1 MRWLRRLQSRTAM
14 GAGVL
19 VCAALGAPADAPA
32 AASAAAAPS
41 RQLVWMSAGDSYSAG
56 EGIGDQVVDEACAR
70 SRKAYGPVAARL
82 LRDQRGWR
90 TSREVFVACTGDV
103 SADFF
108 EPRPADGSPPNRP
121 SQLRW
126 AADQGLAGG
135 MKADVVL
142 FSFGGNDIGFANVLT
157 DCLGVP
163 DKWWKVPT
171 SDIFGDR
178 CRPVDGKTLRE
189 GMIERIDAFVEQG
202 RIAEVLYAE
211 GSKPQRA
218 EGYGGLANFYKRVL
232 DERVANDGVL
242 VVVGYPRIFAPNEKG
257 QWGDWRGDRCS
268 GISAEDAKDW
278 GEVAEYLDGKLSSA
292 VAAAEPTGR
301 RIVYV
306 PRLGLYDGKG
316 DFGSHSLCGGN
327 TEWLNRLTIGVY
339 DPALRYQRSFHPN
352 EPGHAATAELVA
364 STLDTWAT
372 AVAAPSTTA
381 QLTTATTTQITT
393 GRTFQIGD
401 SFSARCVV
409 AWPTAPQRSRSGTDM
424 RMSCLGV
431 PKQFLFVDVPSDDR
445 NLPITPSTGHVQ
457 VTGRILDVAESEHGF
472 RVLVVYAS
480 RVDIPSR

>member
-1 MRWLRRLQSRTAM
+1 MSWLARLRPHT
-14 GAGVL
+14 GIVAGVL
-19 VCAALGAPADAPA
+19 ACASLGASAQVQAAVPAV
-32 AASAAAAPS
+32 AAPS
-41 RQLVWMSAGDSYSAG
+41 RGIVWLSAGDSYSAG

-126 AADQGLAGG
+126 AADQGISSG

-142 FSFGGNDIGFANVLT
+142 FSFGGNDIGFANVLI

-178 CRPVDGKTLRE
+178 CRPVDGKPLIE
-189 GMIERIDAFVEQG
+189 GMIDRIDAFVEQG
-202 RIAEVLYAE
+202 RIAEALYAE

-218 EGYGGLANFYKRVL
+218 ERYGGLVSFYKRVL
-232 DERVANDGVL
+232 DERVTSDGVL
-242 VVVGYPRIFAPNEKG
+242 VVVGYPRIFAPNNEG

-268 GISAEDAKDW
+268 GIFADDARHW
-278 GEVAEYLDGKLSSA
+278 GEVAEYLDGKLRSA
-292 VAAAEPTGR
+292 VAAADPTGR
-301 RIVYV
+301 RILYV
-306 PRLGLYDGKG
+306 PRLGLYDGNG
-316 DFGSHSLCGGN
+316 DLGSHSLCGGN
-327 TEWLNRLTIGVY
+327 TEWLNRLTVGVY

-364 STLDTWAT
+364 STLDTWAAT
-372 AVAAPSTTA
+372 VAAPSTTA
-381 QLTTATTTQITT
+381 RLTSATTTQIAT

-401 SFSARCVV
+401 TFSASCVV
-409 AWPTAPQRSRSGTDM
+409 AWPTAPQRTRSGTDM

-431 PKQFLFVDVPSDDR
+431 PKQFLFVDVHSDDR

-457 VTGRILDVAESEHGF
+457 VTGKILDVAESEHGF